1 VAIDSTTLTADK
13 TTSGSIKNWV
23 NRSDIPATDILT
35 EAEAYIYQQLR
46 AREMLSTT
54 PLSIAAAAS
63 SVALPADFLDPI
75 RFLPYEWGSPLP
87 LTHEAV
93 LYDTRDSSG
102 ALFDGTPSQWA
113 IFDGT
118 MTVNSTIPTGET
130 FSGILT
136 YYAQPTALSGSNETN
151 FLTTRYPTLLR
162 RACLKHA
169 YEHMKDW
176 PSFERQEALTQ
187 AAVFEANQTNEM
199 WRRGQQYPA

>member
-1 VAIDSTTLTADK
+1 VAIDFTTLTADK

-136 YYAQPTALSGSNETN
+136 YYAQPTALKTGLHSSAKKRSRRPPCSRLIRQMRCGAVGSN
-151 FLTTRYPTLLR
+151 TRLR
-162 RACLKHA
+162 SG
-169 YEHMKDW
+169 Y
-176 PSFERQEALTQ
+176 
-187 AAVFEANQTNEM
+187 
-199 WRRGQQYPA
+199 G